1 MLAGRSKG
9 GMDRQMVDR
18 QTVDRRWLAECNY
31 IHWDNP
37 SEEQEH
43 VPMAIDVGAHV
54 DEREEGV
61 AVGGIWFGHLGPTPQ
76 NRQTNHL
83 FPGDLVGLHQ
93 M

>member
-1 MLAGRSKG
+1 MN
-9 GMDRQMVDR
+9 RQTVDR

-37 SEEQEH
+37 WLEWGC
-43 VPMAIDVGAHV
+43 VPTAADLAADLGK
-54 DEREEGV
+54 REEGV
-61 AVGGIWFGHLGPTPQ
+61 AMGGIWFSRLRPTPQ

-83 FPGDLVGLHQ
+83 HPGDLVGLRQ